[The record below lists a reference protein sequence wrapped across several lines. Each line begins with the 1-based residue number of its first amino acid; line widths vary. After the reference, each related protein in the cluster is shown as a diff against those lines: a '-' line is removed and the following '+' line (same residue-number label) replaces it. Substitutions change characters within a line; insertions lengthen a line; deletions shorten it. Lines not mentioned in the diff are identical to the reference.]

1 MGLIKLPNLFQ
12 YDGPEEE
19 NDVQGE
25 VEVTK
30 TANKEFKNK
39 TILVEPRAFSEAQQI
54 ADYLKAKNQVVV
66 NFKRVTSDV
75 SKRIMDFLNGI
86 IYAIDGTM
94 QKLGPGIVLCAP
106 KGFEI
111 EGEKTIHVRNFDT
124 AGNYSVALSKTFV
137 FDKAV
142 PQLIVSSPTQ
152 SNLIT
157 TANITFSG
165 KAWDSYG
172 LKENDSVEIVAKKGD
187 TVEVTID
194 GEDEAAAKTALEAF
208 FKENF

>member
-12 YDGPEEE
+12 YDGPEDE

-54 ADYLKAKNQVVV
+54 ADYLKARNQVVV

-111 EGEKTIHVRNFDT
+111 EG
-124 AGNYSVALSKTFV
+124 
-137 FDKAV
+137 
-142 PQLIVSSPTQ
+142 
-152 SNLIT
+152 
-157 TANITFSG
+157 NISEEET
-165 KAWDSYG
+165 
-172 LKENDSVEIVAKKGD
+172 KKGSKKD
-187 TVEVTID
+187 NQD
-194 GEDEAAAKTALEAF
+194 W
-208 FKENF
+208 

>member
-1 MGLIKLPNLFQ
+1 MGFKIPNIFTVE
-12 YDGPEEE
+12 GENEEE
-19 NDVQGE
+19 VE
-25 VEVTK
+25 EVTTSNK
-30 TANKEFKNK
+30 NVNKEYKNK

-111 EGEKTIHVRNFDT
+111 EG
-124 AGNYSVALSKTFV
+124 
-137 FDKAV
+137 
-142 PQLIVSSPTQ
+142 
-152 SNLIT
+152 
-157 TANITFSG
+157 NISE
-165 KAWDSYG
+165 D
-172 LKENDSVEIVAKKGD
+172 DAKKSSKKD
-187 TVEVTID
+187 EM
-194 GEDEAAAKTALEAF
+194 GEW
-208 FKENF
+208 